1 MARLYRAPSDSL
13 IHPRFTNPQN
23 QIRLLRVLP
32 EDDKNPTIAC
42 EIEVCTLEP
51 DLAYAA
57 LINISN
63 KPSRNPHPLVVNGQY
78 VLINDS
84 MHAALDYIRK
94 YRVLHVVDEFGG
106 IEILPLWVHGLCV
119 NDENKTEISQ
129 QASQFGPLLGGAY
142 KVLCWLGLQEHPN
155 YTRTG
160 ETALR
165 AIQDIAE
172 AAFGEDNELNSLGLR
187 EVLHDQWNLSFPA
200 DGSLLPVSWEAISY
214 FFRLP
219 LWNKTWTT
227 QAMVLAKSPGNLF
240 FVCGEEAATWGEIS
254 QFLNALDH
262 IQDVASRRSSF
273 FFQLPLKDLIRRSVA
288 CGRVG
293 HIRLMRN
300 QWVKSGS
307 VAPGQ
312 IFKFSL
318 GCDSRHPNHYVFGFQ
333 AISSRKVTMDDYWN
347 TAAAYTQWWD
357 HVLEEN
363 DPSILAYASGVFPDD
378 GTHPEPFSLP
388 SWVPDLAS
396 YHKRPSEL
404 LVTPYWGAWYVPF
417 TRPRERIDHN
427 DKTLHIHG
435 VKLNDSVMS
444 SFQLFPTHA
453 ALGTQLAYHCL
464 AIAPLEWNHP
474 SGIALMEAFFHTFI
488 SVLKLDQDSNAF
500 PLSCLEATIEHL
512 AQITA
517 GGFEALHREHQY
529 PGNPRDVAT
538 AVRQQFHHVYRR
550 IMLITNSGILPE
562 GPVPTQGQVLER
574 IEQLRKSAVF
584 LTRKGYIGIG
594 PVGLSIGDEVCILNE
609 CSSAMLMRSVPNSP
623 NFIYVGPCFMY
634 GLSSFSIQ
642 EWIRSGE
649 IEVEELTIQ

>member
-1 MARLYRAPSDSL
+1 MFSGSQSDTEPRFSLWLILAARFWAPSDSL

-23 QIRLLRVLP
+23 QIRLIRILP

-63 KPSRNPHPLVVNGQY
+63 KPSRNPRPLVVNGQY

-119 NDENKTEISQ
+119 NDQNKTEISQ
-129 QASQFGPLLGGAY
+129 QASHFGPLLGGAY

-155 YTRTG
+155 DTRTG

-172 AAFGEDNELNSLGLR
+172 AAFGDDNELNSLGLR
-187 EVLHDQWNLSFPA
+187 EVLHDQWNLSFPG
-200 DGSLLPVSWEAISY
+200 DGSLLPVSWEAISE

-273 FFQLPLKDLIRRSVA
+273 FFQLPLKDLIR
-288 CGRVG
+288 
-293 HIRLMRN
+293 
-300 QWVKSGS
+300 
-307 VAPGQ
+307 
-312 IFKFSL
+312 
-318 GCDSRHPNHYVFGFQ
+318 
-333 AISSRKVTMDDYWN
+333 SRKVTTDDYWN

-378 GTHPEPFSLP
+378 GTHPEPISLP

-404 LVTPYWGAWYVPF
+404 LVTPYWGAW
-417 TRPRERIDHN
+417 PRERIDHN

-444 SFQLFPTHA
+444 SFPLFPTEA
-453 ALGTQLAYHCL
+453 ARGTQLAYHCL

-474 SGIALMEAFFHTFI
+474 SGIALLEAFFHTFI

-517 GGFEALHREHQY
+517 DGFEALHREFQY
-529 PGNPRDVAT
+529 PANPRDVAT
-538 AVRQQFHHVYRR
+538 AD
-550 IMLITNSGILPE
+550 N
-562 GPVPTQGQVLER
+562 
-574 IEQLRKSAVF
+574 
-584 LTRKGYIGIG
+584 
-594 PVGLSIGDEVCILNE
+594 
-609 CSSAMLMRSVPNSP
+609 
-623 NFIYVGPCFMY
+623 
-634 GLSSFSIQ
+634 
-642 EWIRSGE
+642 
-649 IEVEELTIQ
+649 